1 MLRVEMHDSINALI
15 VRLEGRLTG
24 EGAEQ
29 VRTLVTRCHTEWR
42 LIVDLTEVTFVDAV
56 GEVVLSFLKRF
67 GAEFVADT
75 AYTLDVCERLR
86 LPPSRKHI
94 SKTQASVGSNGQ
106 EHHTTAD
113 STRPESPCIPSSGQ
127 SSRSKDVNSLGSF

>member
-1 MLRVEMHDSINALI
+1 MLRVEMRDSINALI

-24 EGAEQ
+24 EGGAEQ

-56 GEVVLSFLKRF
+56 GEEVLSFLKRF

-86 LPPSRKHI
+86 LPPSRKRI
-94 SKTQASVGSNGQ
+94 SKTQVSGGSDGQ
-106 EHHTTAD
+106 EHHLIPE
-113 STRPESPCIPSSGQ
+113 RPESPCIPQQPSVQ
-127 SSRSKDVNSLGSF
+127 QE